1 MKRGV
6 FSLFDMDDLIRG
18 AGAQRVS
25 ECASVKLCEILED
38 QGKQL
43 LFEARIIAR
52 HAGRRDINAN
62 DVRLAASFMKN

>member
-6 FSLFDMDDLIRG
+6 FSLFDMDDYLRQ

-25 ECASVKLCEILED
+25 ECASLKLCEILED
-38 QGKQL
+38 SGKQL

-52 HAGRRDINAN
+52 HSGRKDINAN